1 MLDVH
6 YLNKQSHPLATRE
19 TEPVIESIYL
29 IKLMAIS
36 DEFDLI
42 INTKYN
48 IFAAKKHRKIDETM
62 DLK

>member
-1 MLDVH
+1 
-6 YLNKQSHPLATRE
+6 
-19 TEPVIESIYL
+19 
-29 IKLMAIS
+29 MAIS